1 MEAVVKSANG
11 KTAEKREEKL
21 ENEKTAEAEKED
33 KLANDYSDHNH
44 QASAVEDIEKLPIG
58 KTDEVEEVVK
68 LANGKTVEKREEKLT
83 NANTD
88 HQAASTRPSSHLLS
102 LLIDRIDS
110 NRSKAVSAIDLA
122 YLSIR
127 SLKCSTSYTKTDIT
141 KCEVVIVKAKH
152 SLLKYPNL
160 LKFVGT
166 GENESSAKLN
176 AFENFFESLEKFCL
190 QA

>member
-68 LANGKTVEKREEKLT
+68 LANSKTAERKK
-83 NANTD
+83 
-88 HQAASTRPSSHLLS
+88 
-102 LLIDRIDS
+102 
-110 NRSKAVSAIDLA
+110 K
-122 YLSIR
+122 
-127 SLKCSTSYTKTDIT
+127 
-141 KCEVVIVKAKH
+141 
-152 SLLKYPNL
+152 NL
-160 LKFVGT
+160 LMQILT
-166 GENESSAKLN
+166 IKLHQ
-176 AFENFFESLEKFCL
+176 LDLLHIYCL
-190 QA
+190 Y